1 MKIWDYRLTWWSLE
15 ILLNGIIFAILDK
28 ITILEKQMII
38 SIAGECLNWI
48 EKINPL
54 FFAEVE
60 ENDDVI
66 DGFTWVCYWTAV
78 KLQKR

>member
-1 MKIWDYRLTWWSLE
+1 MKIWDYLLTWWSLE
-15 ILLNGIIFAILDK
+15 ILLSAVIFVILDE
-28 ITILEKQMII
+28 ITILEKQMVI

-48 EKINPL
+48 EKIR
-54 FFAEVE
+54 FAEVE

-66 DGFTWVCYWTAV
+66 DGFTRVCYWTAV